1 MIDMFENGIDI
12 VKVDFHMHTNGD
24 KEFKYVGDPEYYIS
38 EYIQQL
44 VDNEIS
50 IGIITNHNKFVK
62 EEYDKLRKTGKRKGC
77 CILPGVELSVKEGAN
92 GVHTLIVFKPEDWL
106 CNGTNNIEIFLNEV
120 FRDTPNRENENARC
134 KYDLPGVMEILERY
148 NSDFFIVFAH
158 VEQPSGIIHEC
169 DGGLIKTLAAYPWFR
184 RRVLGIQK
192 VRTRDDIKKF
202 EEHLGYKLPYLE
214 GSDCKNIKAIG
225 KGNSV
230 TFVKLGALS
239 FDALKFALRA
249 GTERLYA
256 EKTEPGHSYIKQID
270 FQGGILNG
278 CSIGLSANLN
288 TFIGIRG
295 SGKSAVIEVLRY
307 VLSLPATVDS
317 EYKNE
322 LVKYVLGSG
331 GVAIVH
337 VVDKYGKEYQVKRI
351 FGENTYVFDLDGNNL
366 GIDCSSII
374 SNPVY
379 FGQGDLA
386 LTKAGY
392 EFELLHK
399 LVKPDENYEI
409 RLTECLSSIKTKIGE
424 WMELES
430 LPTQIEDIQSKIRD
444 INHKLKIFEEHGVA
458 AKLAKQTGYATDL
471 TEAKSVIAN
480 SNNISKRLH
489 GICDYFRGMSILT
502 EGYSSTHN
510 KKLFEKINDHVHKI
524 KEHFINIE
532 KEAEQIDTEIQILCD
547 LKKDLEGIIGE
558 LREEFAEIRR
568 EIQDP
573 KLDIDAFGNYKE
585 NLDLY
590 TRDEN
595 LKKMK
600 LERREPLKQEVL
612 SVISQRTEVL
622 RDRFCAYKQ
631 EIDRVNSTQEELKL
645 SIEFKGNKKGF
656 LAQLKEQFRG
666 TGINESRYVDIVNEF
681 SDMLALIEDVL
692 FREGLRLKPLIT
704 DNQYASVLEK
714 IKTNYADMVELETT
728 DMVEIKYHGK
738 ALNRHSTG
746 QRASALAL
754 FILAQNDNDIIII
767 DQPEDDLDNQVI
779 YSEFIKRI
787 KEKKISTQFI
797 FATHNANIPVLG
809 DAERIVAASFTDIDL
824 NMNMSLGSID
834 SIESQRQIVTI
845 MEGGQE
851 AFKRR
856 NEIYSSWGK

>member
-1 MIDMFENGIDI
+1 M
-12 VKVDFHMHTNGD
+12 
-24 KEFKYVGDPEYYIS
+24 
-38 EYIQQL
+38 
-44 VDNEIS
+44 
-50 IGIITNHNKFVK
+50 
-62 EEYDKLRKTGKRKGC
+62 
-77 CILPGVELSVKEGAN
+77 
-92 GVHTLIVFKPEDWL
+92 
-106 CNGTNNIEIFLNEV
+106 
-120 FRDTPNRENENARC
+120 
-134 KYDLPGVMEILERY
+134 
-148 NSDFFIVFAH
+148 
-158 VEQPSGIIHEC
+158 
-169 DGGLIKTLAAYPWFR
+169 
-184 RRVLGIQK
+184 
-192 VRTRDDIKKF
+192 
-202 EEHLGYKLPYLE
+202 
-214 GSDCKNIKAIG
+214 
-225 KGNSV
+225 
-230 TFVKLGALS
+230 
-239 FDALKFALRA
+239 
-249 GTERLYA
+249 
-256 EKTEPGHSYIKQID
+256 
-270 FQGGILNG
+270 
-278 CSIGLSANLN
+278 
-288 TFIGIRG
+288 
-295 SGKSAVIEVLRY
+295 
-307 VLSLPATVDS
+307 
-317 EYKNE
+317 
-322 LVKYVLGSG
+322 
-331 GVAIVH
+331 
-337 VVDKYGKEYQVKRI
+337 
-351 FGENTYVFDLDGNNL
+351 
-366 GIDCSSII
+366 
-374 SNPVY
+374 
-379 FGQGDLA
+379 
-386 LTKAGY
+386 
-392 EFELLHK
+392 
-399 LVKPDENYEI
+399 
-409 RLTECLSSIKTKIGE
+409 
-424 WMELES
+424 
-430 LPTQIEDIQSKIRD
+430 
-444 INHKLKIFEEHGVA
+444 
-458 AKLAKQTGYATDL
+458 
-471 TEAKSVIAN
+471 
-480 SNNISKRLH
+480 
-489 GICDYFRGMSILT
+489 
-502 EGYSSTHN
+502 
-510 KKLFEKINDHVHKI
+510 
-524 KEHFINIE
+524 
-532 KEAEQIDTEIQILCD
+532 CD

-666 TGINESRYVDIVNEF
+666 TGINESRYADIVNEF

>member
-1 MIDMFENGIDI
+1 MFENGIDI

-120 FRDTPNRENENARC
+120 FRDTPNRENENTRC

-169 DGGLIKTLAAYPWFR
+169 NGGLIKTLAAYPWFR

-480 SNNISKRLH
+480 SNDISKRLH
-489 GICDYFRGMSILT
+489 GICDYFRGIRNSKSYFDEIPNR
-502 EGYSSTHN
+502 GH
-510 KKLFEKINDHVHKI
+510 KLFIKKNRPSPWINGYDCVMEQIELLSERLEVDGEHLEKRVADYCDKIPDTVQLIKLGRNWWGCRVVCENPNRSFLRVLYKDWYNHKFDWEEAELGRI
-524 KEHFINIE
+524 VLSASEPYCLLITPQLWTYNNGYLLNPPESFISSSSVEQKKQIHDILFEGVDDTETVLAGGIIDYTHKEEIFGFMVSYFSIPGLPSKYAAHCYERNSRLLLQSRPDFSEQEHYNITLHHNGIESFQGSNIMCGFSKISLDEFHWHINI
-532 KEAEQIDTEIQILCD
+532 T
-547 LKKDLEGIIGE
+547 
-558 LREEFAEIRR
+558 
-568 EIQDP
+568 
-573 KLDIDAFGNYKE
+573 
-585 NLDLY
+585 
-590 TRDEN
+590 
-595 LKKMK
+595 
-600 LERREPLKQEVL
+600 
-612 SVISQRTEVL
+612 
-622 RDRFCAYKQ
+622 
-631 EIDRVNSTQEELKL
+631 VN
-645 SIEFKGNKKGF
+645 GM
-656 LAQLKEQFRG
+656 R
-666 TGINESRYVDIVNEF
+666 
-681 SDMLALIEDVL
+681 L
-692 FREGLRLKPLIT
+692 F
-704 DNQYASVLEK
+704 N
-714 IKTNYADMVELETT
+714 
-728 DMVEIKYHGK
+728 
-738 ALNRHSTG
+738 
-746 QRASALAL
+746 
-754 FILAQNDNDIIII
+754 
-767 DQPEDDLDNQVI
+767 
-779 YSEFIKRI
+779 
-787 KEKKISTQFI
+787 
-797 FATHNANIPVLG
+797 
-809 DAERIVAASFTDIDL
+809 
-824 NMNMSLGSID
+824 
-834 SIESQRQIVTI
+834 
-845 MEGGQE
+845 EGGQE
-851 AFKRR
+851 IGRFEYYYGQRGNMGNRYISNQPLLQRWVVSKDAISKARCIVGCPNNIKINHAFDSVIRKY
-856 NEIYSSWGK
+856 ED